1 MLRHI
6 YQSKIPIMPDMHSTS
21 KIGITTTVPLEIILA
36 AGYTPVDLNNLFMSR
51 DSLHLVHQ
59 AETQGFPRNLC
70 AWIKGIYSVALQE
83 GISQMV
89 AVTQGDCS
97 NTQALIEMLS
107 LEGVRVFPFAY
118 PYDRD
123 EELLRLQ
130 MERFLKSLGCSWE
143 KAHAMKERLDVIRR
157 KVHRIDRMTWDE
169 GVVTGF
175 ENHSYQVS
183 CSDMQG
189 DPDSFEAQIDRFMDE
204 LCTRERMPEKVRLGF
219 IGVPPIFTDL
229 YPLIESLEGRIVF
242 NEVQRQFSMPGCGQ
256 GEDLVEQ
263 YRRYTYPYDVFARI
277 ADIREQLTVRRI
289 DGLIHYVQSFCFHR
303 LEDLI
308 VRKSIRLPVLT
319 LEGDNPGRIDARTR
333 IRIESFLQVL
343 KERKGV

>member
-1 MLRHI
+1 
-6 YQSKIPIMPDMHSTS
+6 MP

-36 AGYTPVDLNNLFMSR
+36 AGYAPVDLNNLFMSR

-59 AETQGFPRNLC
+59 AEIQGFPRNLC

-107 LEGVRVFPFAY
+107 LEGVRVIPFAY

-143 KAHAMKERLDVIRR
+143 SALAMKERLDAIRL

-169 GVVTGF
+169 GVVSGF
-175 ENHSYQVS
+175 ENHYYQVS

-189 DPDSFEAQIDRFMDE
+189 DPESFEAQVDQFLDE
-204 LCTRERMPEKVRLGF
+204 ICTRERMPEKIRLGF

-229 YPLIESLEGRIVF
+229 YSLVESLEGRIVF
-242 NEVQRQFSMPGCGQ
+242 NEVQRQFSMPACGQ

-277 ADIREQLTVRRI
+277 ADIREQLAVRRI

-308 VRKSIRLPVLT
+308 VRKSINLPVLT

-343 KERKGV
+343 KERKGA